1 MRVSVIR
8 NGSIRDFIFPNEAK
22 GSYWI
27 DGFDINGNKR
37 NIILIDSD
45 NGKWKLVSN
54 NNAYVVV
61 NDVMNPFVY
70 LDNYNF
76 YKVKNEYNKDTFLI
90 YVSPVVE
97 QYNCYEINEQL
108 EKGFSIGKSG
118 KCLIKYSVCKDVECY
133 IKKENDKIYVINNEG
148 NVYVNNVRLFN
159 KVELKI
165 GDIIFINGLRIIIN
179 GNDDHGVSYSL
190 YVNNINL
197 NDVKLDILPTG
208 IIPSKYG
215 EFTISNDDNYY
226 PIYNENDYFYKK
238 PRIVPMLKTLDINV
252 DEPPAK
258 FENKE
263 SPFLLTI
270 GPMITMS
277 MTSLMMGYN
286 TLNGVNSG
294 TMTMKDATPSLII
307 CGAMFAS
314 IFIWPLMTRFYEKF
328 ETVRKERKRQKSAP
342 TLSSVRALC

>member
-1 MRVSVIR
+1 MIIQIQYISLKKGMVNALKKNQIIIFAIALMLITAGYLNYSMRTEQTAETSAFEESEKMAGI
-8 NGSIRDFIFPNEAK
+8 GDA
-22 GSYWI
+22 
-27 DGFDINGNKR
+27 
-37 NIILIDSD
+37 
-45 NGKWKLVSN
+45 KLVSN

-76 YKVKNEYNKDTFLI
+76 YKVKNEYDKDTFLI

-179 GNDDHGVSYSL
+179 GNDNHGVSYSL
-190 YVNNINL
+190 YVNNI
-197 NDVKLDILPTG
+197 K
-208 IIPSKYG
+208 
-215 EFTISNDDNYY
+215 
-226 PIYNENDYFYKK
+226 
-238 PRIVPMLKTLDINV
+238 
-252 DEPPAK
+252 
-258 FENKE
+258 
-263 SPFLLTI
+263 
-270 GPMITMS
+270 
-277 MTSLMMGYN
+277 
-286 TLNGVNSG
+286 
-294 TMTMKDATPSLII
+294 
-307 CGAMFAS
+307 
-314 IFIWPLMTRFYEKF
+314 
-328 ETVRKERKRQKSAP
+328 
-342 TLSSVRALC
+342 